1 MNDQRRVIYE
11 QRSDIM
17 DSDDV
22 TEIVE
27 DMRSDTVNTIVA
39 DACPQGSYPEPWDI
53 EGMKTRFAELLNL
66 EVPLDDWLKEATVD
80 IELIEERVGAQ
91 TNAMVAEK
99 ATGIE
104 PEHWTQIEKSIMI
117 PYLYQHWKDNPATI
131 DALRQVVHLR
141 ASERTSATQGK
152 S

>member
-1 MNDQRRVIYE
+1 MNDQRRAIYE

-39 DACPQGSYPEPWDI
+39 DACPQGSYPEQWDI

-66 EVPLDDWLKEATVD
+66 EVPLDDWLKEDTVD
-80 IELIEERVGAQ
+80 IEMIKEDR
-91 TNAMVAEK
+91 
-99 ATGIE
+99 
-104 PEHWTQIEKSIMI
+104 KSTRMNSS
-117 PYLYQHWKDNPATI
+117 Q
-131 DALRQVVHLR
+131 Q
-141 ASERTSATQGK
+141 SETRMPSSAG
-152 S
+152 